1 MFVSSDLS
9 TQKLASTG
17 TEHRALNSSLGTGK
31 ALLSQLFARERTDQ
45 VLVVVALLVFV
56 LTVVF
61 IVKGR
66 LFPSAVTVAPPP
78 PEEAA
83 VSFLSFGRLWSAVFG
98 GRGQAPAADPPLTG
112 LGRDE
117 L

>member
-1 MFVSSDLS
+1 MSDLS

-66 LFPSAVTVAPPP
+66 LFPSAVTVARTP
-78 PEEAA
+78 PEES
-83 VSFLSFGRLWSAVFG
+83 VSFLSFGRLWTAIFG
-98 GRGQAPAADPPLTG
+98 SRGQAPAADPPAAG
-112 LGRDE
+112 PSRDE